1 MTFAWCCVVQGV
13 GLDGPCGFL
22 PTQEIV
28 WTEDSRACHLQSC
41 SLDLACPSF
50 PVGCP
55 SWVVGWRCVLH
66 LTVCKTGAG
75 VQWSHL
81 GGGGRKE
88 KKRKKRRYSM
98 WGIGMGPSWT
108 WQMAELFIANSFP
121 VKLDFCVIFFFFFCK
136 QIVVSL
142 HSVFVCWCK
151 HVWTKDRL
159 CSLLYSYWFSFI
171 FPLRWND

>member
-1 MTFAWCCVVQGV
+1 MKFAWRCVVHGV

-66 LTVCKTGAG
+66 LTVCKTRAG

-81 GGGGRKE
+81 RGGGGRKE
-88 KKRKKRRYSM
+88 KKEKEILHVRNRD
-98 WGIGMGPSWT
+98 GA
-108 WQMAELFIANSFP
+108 Q
-121 VKLDFCVIFFFFFCK
+121 LDVTDGWIIHCKQFSCEVRFLCDFFFCK